1 MGYQKSYIG
10 ITWFSD
16 SVETGIFVAE
26 HEGWVK
32 KGCKFVKKKTYYMY
46 HKTRTCFKE
55 LKWNS

>member
-1 MGYQKSYIG
+1 MGYQKLYIG

-32 KGCKFVKKKTYYMY
+32 KGCKFVKKKLI
-46 HKTRTCFKE
+46 TCIIRLE
-55 LKWNS
+55 HALKS